1 MRAYGLPRIIDIQNP
16 DKADIRMYALKSCT
30 GCFAEKSGEFR
41 GIIKNKGVKAR
52 IRRHWKK
59 AERAGAK
66 KALLIDN

>member
-52 IRRHWKK
+52 ILKSSISMKK
-59 AERAGAK
+59 SKSYQE
-66 KALLIDN
+66 NY